1 MCRALSLG
9 LRRGTEED
17 EEEDGETFDLFFLVF
32 FEGRGE
38 GTRSIVA
45 PNGWGAED

>member
-1 MCRALSLG
+1 M
-9 LRRGTEED
+9 
-17 EEEDGETFDLFFLVF
+17 EEEEEEEEGRETFDLFFLTF
-32 FEGRGE
+32 LEGRGE